1 MARVP
6 SINQIIISGNIVQD
20 AVVKHVGANN
30 TAVTT
35 IRIANNQ
42 SFLNKEKEWQD
53 KTTFVDVEIWGSR
66 AEKGEKYYKKGIP
79 LIIEGDLKENQWED
93 KEGKKHSKI
102 LIKANKVHVL
112 EFPSNE

>member
-20 AVVKHVGANN
+20 AVVKHVGAGNI
-30 TAVTT
+30 AVTT

-79 LIIEGDLKENQWED
+79 LIIEGDLKER
-93 KEGKKHSKI
+93 KECNNCKGDRIIFLVMLKMVYDTAC
-102 LIKANKVHVL
+102 L
-112 EFPSNE
+112 